1 MNTFQLS
8 KNELRVLIAVSI
20 LLPLFCFVAGIYTT
34 NNIKQ
39 SSVANTPNITT
50 VVQTLPLPAVT
61 TNEETQNT
69 DVSLTSDEVE
79 TVIKVDDVVVAE
91 ESTPAVT
98 VDKTE
103 LKEETPPPSSYYVV
117 QAGLFSHYINAN
129 QYQYKLHVKGI
140 DTQILNTE
148 KDGKES
154 YRIVL
159 DIFGSKNDA
168 LELLNA
174 IKETQNIDL
183 YVTEIEDSAKVQKV
197 ALL

>member
-8 KNELRVLIAVSI
+8 KNELRVLIAASI
-20 LLPLFCFVAGIYTT
+20 LLPLFCFIAGIYTT

-39 SSVANTPNITT
+39 SSTANTPNITT
-50 VVQTLPLPAVT
+50 VVQTLPLPAVKT
-61 TNEETQNT
+61 IEETAPNT

-79 TVIKVDDVVVAE
+79 TIVNVDEVVVAE
-91 ESTPAVT
+91 ESAPAVT

-103 LKEETPPPSSYYVV
+103 IKEETPSYYVV

-148 KDGKES
+148 KDGKAS

-183 YVTEIEDSAKVQKV
+183 YVTQIEDNTTVQKI

>member
-8 KNELRVLIAVSI
+8 KNELRVLIAASI

-39 SSVANTPNITT
+39 SNTPNIAT
-50 VVQTLPLPAVT
+50 VVQTLPLPAIT
-61 TNEETQNT
+61 TNQETTQNT
-69 DVSLTSDEVE
+69 EVSLTSDEVE
-79 TVIKVDDVVVAE
+79 TIVKVDEVVVAE
-91 ESTPAVT
+91 ESTAVVT
-98 VDKTE
+98 IDKTE
-103 LKEETPPPSSYYVV
+103 VKEETPSSSYYVV

-148 KDGKES
+148 KDGKAS

-183 YVTEIEDSAKVQKV
+183 YVTEIKDNKNIQKV
-197 ALL
+197 AFL

>member
-8 KNELRVLIAVSI
+8 KNELRVLIAASV
-20 LLPLFCFVAGIYTT
+20 LLPLFCFIAGIYTT

-39 SSVANTPNITT
+39 SSASNTPNIST

-61 TNEETQNT
+61 TNQETTQNT

-79 TVIKVDDVVVAE
+79 TIVKVDEVVVAK
-91 ESTPAVT
+91 ESTPIVT
-98 VDKTE
+98 VDKAE
-103 LKEETPPPSSYYVV
+103 IKQETPSYYVV

-140 DTQILNTE
+140 DTQIINTE
-148 KDGKES
+148 KDGKAS

-183 YVTEIEDSAKVQKV
+183 YVTQIEDNKKVQKV

>member
-8 KNELRVLIAVSI
+8 KNELRVLIAASI
-20 LLPLFCFVAGIYTT
+20 LLPLLCFVAGIYTT

-39 SSVANTPNITT
+39 SSASATPNIAT
-50 VVQTLPLPAVT
+50 VVQTLPLPAVKPV
-61 TNEETQNT
+61 EEIAPIA
-69 DVSLTSDEVE
+69 DVSLISNEVE
-79 TVIKVDDVVVAE
+79 TIIETDEVVVAE
-91 ESTPAVT
+91 ESTPVVT
-98 VDKTE
+98 VVE
-103 LKEETPPPSSYYVV
+103 AEVKEEIPSYYVV

-148 KDGKES
+148 KDGKAS

-168 LELLNA
+168 LELLNT

>member
-8 KNELRVLIAVSI
+8 KNELRVLIAASI

-39 SSVANTPNITT
+39 SSTTNTPNVTT
-50 VVQTLPLPAVT
+50 VVQTLPIPAVKPVEEIAPI
-61 TNEETQNT
+61 TN
-69 DVSLTSDEVE
+69 VSLTSDEVKTIIE
-79 TVIKVDDVVVAE
+79 TDEIVVAE
-91 ESTPAVT
+91 ESTPVVT
-98 VDKTE
+98 IIEAEV
-103 LKEETPPPSSYYVV
+103 KEETPSYYVV

-148 KDGKES
+148 KDGKAS

-168 LELLNA
+168 LELLNT

-183 YVTEIEDSAKVQKV
+183 YVTEIEDSAKIQKV

>member
-1 MNTFQLS
+1 MNTFQLT
-8 KNELRVLIAVSI
+8 KNELRVLIAASI
-20 LLPLFCFVAGIYTT
+20 LLPLFSFVAGIYTT

-39 SSVANTPNITT
+39 SNTVDAPNITT
-50 VVQTLPLPAVT
+50 VVQTQALPAVT
-61 TNEETQNT
+61 TNEETTQNT
-69 DVSLTSDEVE
+69 QLSLTSEEVE
-79 TVIKVDDVVVAE
+79 KVDTVEETTTSEELTPVVVVNKPEVVE
-91 ESTPAVT
+91 EEP
-98 VDKTE
+98 
-103 LKEETPPPSSYYVV
+103 SYYVV

-148 KDGKES
+148 KDGKAS

-168 LELLNA
+168 LELLNT

-183 YVTEIEDSAKVQKV
+183 YVTEIEDNAKVQKI

>member
-8 KNELRVLIAVSI
+8 KNELRVLIAASI

-39 SSVANTPNITT
+39 SSASATPNITT

-61 TNEETQNT
+61 TANT
-69 DVSLTSDEVE
+69 DVSLTSDEAE
-79 TVIKVDDVVVAE
+79 TIIKVDEVVIAE
-91 ESTPAVT
+91 ESAAAIT
-98 VDKTE
+98 VDKAVVQ
-103 LKEETPPPSSYYVV
+103 EERPSYYVV

-148 KDGKES
+148 KDGKAS

-168 LELLNA
+168 LELLNT

-183 YVTEIEDSAKVQKV
+183 YVTEIEDNAKVQKV

>member
-8 KNELRVLIAVSI
+8 KNELRVLIAASI

-39 SSVANTPNITT
+39 SSASATPNITT
-50 VVQTLPLPAVT
+50 VVQTPPLPAVT
-61 TNEETQNT
+61 IVEKTTANT
-69 DVSLTSDEVE
+69 EVSLTSDEVE
-79 TVIKVDDVVVAE
+79 TTVKVDDVVIAE
-91 ESTPAVT
+91 ESATVVK
-98 VDKTE
+98 VDKAE
-103 LKEETPPPSSYYVV
+103 AKEEIPSYYVV

-129 QYQYKLHVKGI
+129 QYQYKLHIKGI

-148 KDGKES
+148 KDGKAS

-168 LELLNA
+168 LELLNT

>member
-8 KNELRVLIAVSI
+8 KNELRVLIAASI

-34 NNIKQ
+34 NNINQ
-39 SSVANTPNITT
+39 SNTATTSNITT
-50 VVQTLPLPAVT
+50 AVQTLPLPAVKT
-61 TNEETQNT
+61 LEEIAPNT
-69 DVSLTSDEVE
+69 EVSLTSDEV
-79 TVIKVDDVVVAE
+79 DDVVAE
-91 ESTPAVT
+91 KSAPVVT
-98 VDKTE
+98 ANKTE
-103 LKEETPPPSSYYVV
+103 IKKEVPSSYYVV

-148 KDGKES
+148 KDGKAS

-183 YVTEIEDSAKVQKV
+183 YVTEIEDNKNIQKV